1 MKFQLH
7 QAVKRL
13 TKSSQ
18 RVTAKKIQEIL
29 PENIGLRTL
38 QRRLKEDQCIKFRNI
53 PKTIKLNKDQQNK
66 RVEIIKGWFKQRLN
80 FQNVIFTDEARF
92 SVDGPDRFMSW
103 QLKDKISDFNRMKRP
118 FDGGGLMVHG
128 VLGTDGSLMVTRV
141 NGTVDSCKYIALLEH
156 TILPYIVNKFGNK
169 SIMQQDNAPPHVS
182 KLTATFFKNKIKT
195 LKWPPHS
202 PDLSPI
208 ENVWKMLKGVTYT
221 SNSFKNLEEL
231 WENVQKGVEYLNA
244 HKRNEIKRM
253 LANIPDKYL
262 DVLTK
267 GGKV

>member
-1 MKFQLH
+1 MTTKSIPKPIRDLIIEKIQDKVKPSIISKQLKISLASVYGIKKNPDIKNRGVAPKNNSKKMKFQLH

-13 TKSSQ
+13 TKSSE

-80 FQNVIFTDEARF
+80 FQNVIFTDEAWF
-92 SVDGPDRFMSW
+92 SVHGPDRFMSW
-103 QLKDKISDFNRMKRP
+103 QLKDKIGDFNRMKRP

-169 SIMQQDNAPPHVS
+169 IMHHRMSANSLQLFLKTKY
-182 KLTATFFKNKIKT
+182 KL
-195 LKWPPHS
+195 
-202 PDLSPI
+202 
-208 ENVWKMLKGVTYT
+208 
-221 SNSFKNLEEL
+221 
-231 WENVQKGVEYLNA
+231 
-244 HKRNEIKRM
+244 
-253 LANIPDKYL
+253 
-262 DVLTK
+262 
-267 GGKV
+267 